1 MTTLKQVHEIEFFPK
16 AASAKSPLDHDLDL
30 RRKLSGTGAKILGY
44 VMPWEGV
51 FTKVVIDFGYDVV
64 ETRTISGFKTSIDKP
79 LSKVELRKKLKGDI
93 EESLKKISDD
103 LEFVCFTPKT
113 KNSQHIHYK
122 ARNKITLKERIYLGR
137 NHRKEKFTSL
147 LTPAHILRDES
158 TDGMIVF
165 AKDIPFVKYHNSSKT
180 PLEVEQLLIEK
191 CKEIN
196 TTYNGLVLPFTR
208 YFDVSFSMTLE
219 SGETKIL
226 KAKGFIEGATTG
238 LGRTR
243 AKVNSGYMNDG
254 LPTWFYVMKLGDSH
268 LKYGISINHERRM
281 KQHQRNCKLPITLYY
296 AHRFEDG
303 YFANLMEEEIAQRF
317 FTNIISKRVFK
328 SGYSETLHIDD
339 APALDEFINDFINN
353 PGEKDYMG
361 WLSPKDDFNEDSLEI
376 TKHFY
381 GIHNIYGQAA

>member
-16 AASAKSPLDHDLDL
+16 SAAAKSPLDYDLAL

-64 ETRTISGFKTSIDKP
+64 ETRTITGFQTSIDKP

-103 LEFVCFTPKT
+103 LEFVCFMPKT

-122 ARNKITLKERIYLGR
+122 TRNKITLKEKIYLGR
-137 NHRKEKFTSL
+137 NHTKEKFTSL

-165 AKDIPFVKYHNSSKT
+165 AKDIPFVKYHNFSKT
-180 PLEVEQLLIEK
+180 PMEVEQLLIEK
-191 CKEIN
+191 CKTIN
-196 TTYNGLVLPFTR
+196 ATYNGLVLPFIR

-219 SGETKIL
+219 SGETKTL
-226 KAKGFIEGATTG
+226 RAKGFIEGKTTG

-243 AKVNSGYMNDG
+243 AKVKSGYMNDG
-254 LPTWFYVMKLGDSH
+254 FPTWFYVMKLGDSH
-268 LKYGISINHERRM
+268 LKYGITIDYERRM
-281 KQHQRNCKLPITLYY
+281 KEHKRNCKLPVTLHYV
-296 AHRFEDG
+296 HHFEDG
-303 YFANLMEEEIAQRF
+303 YYANLMEEEIAQRF
-317 FTNIISKRVFK
+317 FTNIIPKHLFK
-328 SGYSETLHIDD
+328 VGYSETIHIDD
-339 APALDEFINDFINN
+339 APALEEFINDFLNDS
-353 PGEKDYMG
+353 GEKDYMG
-361 WLSPKDDFNEDSLEI
+361 WVSPKDNFNEDTLEL

-381 GIHNIYGQAA
+381 GIHNIYGYAA